1 MFSKWANW
9 FYMTP
14 VERKGS
20 AVLMI
25 VLLLTLLGKIAL
37 QTWRNDKAEKDNRET
52 LAAFS
57 DDITASSNNHAP
69 HYTNNRNKTSRPSK
83 KETVITP
90 HDSFY
95 TFNPNDIPAR
105 ELKRLGLADFLVN
118 RVEAYRHAGGTF
130 YKPEDVLQV
139 YDMDTTWWMHAK
151 RYMVFRE
158 KNKPL
163 PSALKTTLFD
173 FDPNTLL
180 QSDAEML
187 GISEWQYEQLLKY
200 RERKPIQSADELN
213 NVYGFD
219 PYLVATLKKH
229 VVIDGTYADI
239 PDLNTADTVRLKQ
252 LHGIGSYF
260 ARQIIGLREQLGI
273 IASHEVLWSIPG
285 IDSAKW
291 LSIYSQTTCE
301 TPQLT
306 RMSINHATI
315 EELAAHPFI
324 SWSFAREIVGFR
336 ENFRPFISVDELED
350 LSLYPKRRKHVILP
364 YLTI

>member
-1 MFSKWANW
+1 
-9 FYMTP
+9 MTP

-37 QTWRNDKAEKDNRET
+37 HTWRSDRAEKDKRET

-57 DDITASSNNHAP
+57 DDVITSSNNHATN
-69 HYTNNRNKTSRPSK
+69 YTEGQKKSGLASRS
-83 KETVITP
+83 ETVTTLR
-90 HDSFY
+90 DSFY
-95 TFNPNDIPAR
+95 AFNPNDIPAV
-105 ELKRLGLADFLVN
+105 ELKRLGLADFLAN
-118 RVEAYRHAGGTF
+118 RVEAYRDAGGTF
-130 YKPEDVLQV
+130 FKPEDVLHI
-139 YDMDTTWWMHAK
+139 YDMDTTWWLQAK
-151 RYMVFRE
+151 RYMVFGN

-163 PSALKTTLFD
+163 PSALETTLFD

-213 NVYGFD
+213 EVYGFD

-252 LHGIGSYF
+252 IHGVGSFY
-260 ARQIIGLREQLGI
+260 ARQIIGLREQLGV
-273 IASHEVLWSIPG
+273 IASHDVLWSIPG
-285 IDSAKW
+285 IDSVKW

-301 TPQLT
+301 SPQLK
-306 RMSINHATI
+306 RISINHATL

-324 SWSFAREIVGFR
+324 SWSFAKEIVGFR

-350 LSLYPKRRKHVILP
+350 LSLYPKKRKHVILP